1 MLLRFRGF
9 QAAPL
14 RKKASGLFL
23 SRGRGMC
30 FWKRPASTY
39 CQKAIWMRPPP
50 KLFCH
55 KNTVRYRLSKLHE
68 ILDPYS
74 NDKEFHENLS
84 IAVRIYMLSQFL

>member
-1 MLLRFRGF
+1 MFLRFRGF

-14 RKKASGLFL
+14 RKKASRPVPVQGERNVLLETACVYIL
-23 SRGRGMC
+23 SKGDLDET
-30 FWKRPASTY
+30 A
-39 CQKAIWMRPPP
+39 A